1 MNAMTD
7 FDFEVKEKKSVANSA
22 KKRVGHSRK
31 CTMPSDYLSE
41 SEKRKL
47 NGNISTVN
55 TNVPM
60 PWELFR
66 NLPTTLQQEYIESLV
81 SRFHV
86 GVKTVS
92 QVLFNRGGSTLG
104 LHLRRYGISVKGH
117 RGQIS
122 DENMARF
129 VTFCKLGNH
138 AENETECEPEPGEPE
153 QAKENPTVVN
163 ESEAEH
169 TSDVD
174 SWAFTFRDVNDMKD
188 ILMLIRNLPLPRNA
202 TVHISV
208 YDGKEGEI

>member
-22 KKRVGHSRK
+22 KNRVGHRRK

-41 SEKRKL
+41 SEKRKM
-47 NGNISTVN
+47 NGNIDTIN
-55 TNVPM
+55 TNEPM
-60 PWELFR
+60 PWERFR

-92 QVLFNRGGSTLG
+92 EVLFNIGGSTLG

-117 RGQIS
+117 KGKIS

-129 VTFCKLGNH
+129 VTFCNSGNH
-138 AENETECEPEPGEPE
+138 AENETEYEPEPVEPE
-153 QAKENPTVVN
+153 QAKENPTVAN
-163 ESEAEH
+163 ESEDEH

-208 YDGKEGEI
+208 YDGKDGEI

>member
-22 KKRVGHSRK
+22 KNRVGHRRK

-47 NGNISTVN
+47 NGNIDTVN
-55 TNVPM
+55 MNEPM
-60 PWELFR
+60 NWRQFK
-66 NLPTTLQQEYIESLV
+66 NLPITLQQEYIENLV

-92 QVLFNRGGSTLG
+92 QVLFNIGGSTLG
-104 LHLRRYGISVKGH
+104 LHLRRYGISVKGN
-117 RGQIS
+117 RGKVS
-122 DENMARF
+122 DENMAQF
-129 VTFCKLGNH
+129 VIFCERGSH
-138 AENETECEPEPGEPE
+138 PENETECEPEPVEPE
-153 QAKENPTVVN
+153 QAKENPTVAN
-163 ESEAEH
+163 ESEDEH

-208 YDGKEGEI
+208 YDGKDGEI

>member
-1 MNAMTD
+1 
-7 FDFEVKEKKSVANSA
+7 
-22 KKRVGHSRK
+22 
-31 CTMPSDYLSE
+31 MPSDYLSE
-41 SEKRKL
+41 SEKRKM
-47 NGNISTVN
+47 NGNIDTIN
-55 TNVPM
+55 TNEPM
-60 PWELFR
+60 PWERFK
-66 NLPTTLQQEYIESLV
+66 NLPLTLQKEYVESIV

-92 QVLFNRGGSTLG
+92 EVLFNIGGSTLG

-117 RGQIS
+117 KGKIR

-129 VTFCKLGNH
+129 VTFCNSGNH
-138 AENETECEPEPGEPE
+138 AENEPEPVEPE
-153 QAKENPTVVN
+153 QAKENPTVAN
-163 ESEAEH
+163 ESEDEH

>member
-1 MNAMTD
+1 
-7 FDFEVKEKKSVANSA
+7 
-22 KKRVGHSRK
+22 
-31 CTMPSDYLSE
+31 MPSDYLSE
-41 SEKRKL
+41 SEKRKM
-47 NGNISTVN
+47 NGNIDTIN
-55 TNVPM
+55 TNEPM
-60 PWELFR
+60 PWERFR

-92 QVLFNRGGSTLG
+92 EVLFNLGGSTLG
-104 LHLRRYGISVKGH
+104 LHLRRYGISAKGH
-117 RGQIS
+117 KGKIS
-122 DENMARF
+122 DENKARF
-129 VTFCKLGNH
+129 VTFCNLGNH
-138 AENETECEPEPGEPE
+138 AENETECEPEPVEPE